1 VILSSRIAF
10 KITYCSLSHR
20 GEKNLCMKKR
30 GNGCTYSLFGVLLER
45 VDRPLHDKTA
55 LYASHT
61 TLLHLNDL
69 FDVKSTYGD

>member
-1 VILSSRIAF
+1 
-10 KITYCSLSHR
+10 
-20 GEKNLCMKKR
+20 MKKR